1 MGAWA
6 SWGGS
11 EVRGRSRGGTLYV
24 ILKELIETCLKDY
37 SDTGH
42 IPHTFPLAH
51 YFQNVRC
58 VENKNTSLQYCFEH
72 SRIKMR
78 RLSAGK

>member
-37 SDTGH
+37 RDTGH
-42 IPHTFPLAH
+42 TSHIPSH
-51 YFQNVRC
+51 
-58 VENKNTSLQYCFEH
+58 
-72 SRIKMR
+72 
-78 RLSAGK
+78 